1 MPARRG
7 SWAPTPSTQLAAR
20 SPSERGSGK
29 PSARTKGPNM
39 PSRSPS
45 IDLSGRVAVIT
56 GASSGIGAQAA
67 RALATAGA
75 TVALMARRIERL
87 EAIVGELKAS
97 GASAAAYGVDVTDA
111 EALRAAAATIED
123 ELGPASIVVNNAG
136 IMLPTAAKD
145 LDGTDA
151 RRQIDLN
158 VAALNAVIAAF
169 VDQTGRLGR
178 RPRRL
183 RSRQHR
189 LGRRQGRLPRLRV
202 VRGEQGVCRPPR
214 QQPPRRAGPQVR
226 PRDDA
231 RTGHRRNRAS
241 GSHRQRR
248 GASAP
253 RGDPGPDRMAEPRG
267 RRGGP
272 DLRRQPSRPREPQRG
287 RDPPDPAAQLVA
299 KYD

>member
-1 MPARRG
+1 
-7 SWAPTPSTQLAAR
+7 
-20 SPSERGSGK
+20 
-29 PSARTKGPNM
+29 M

-111 EALRAAAATIED
+111 ETLRAAAATIED

-158 VAALNAVIAAF
+158 VAALNAVIATF
-169 VDQTGRLGR
+169 VG
-178 RPRRL
+178 
-183 RSRQHR
+183 
-189 LGRRQGRLPRLRV
+189 
-202 VRGEQGVCRPPR
+202 
-214 QQPPRRAGPQVR
+214 
-226 PRDDA
+226 
-231 RTGHRRNRAS
+231 
-241 GSHRQRR
+241 
-248 GASAP
+248 
-253 RGDPGPDRMAEPRG
+253 
-267 RRGGP
+267 
-272 DLRRQPSRPREPQRG
+272 
-287 RDPPDPAAQLVA
+287 QLVA
-299 KYD
+299 SAAARGVSDLVNTASVAGKIVFPGFASYAASKAYVVHLGNNLRAELGRKNVRVTTLEPGIVETELQDHIGNDEVRARLAATRDRIEWLNPADVAEVLTFVVSRPARVNLSEVAILPTQQPS

>member
-1 MPARRG
+1 
-7 SWAPTPSTQLAAR
+7 
-20 SPSERGSGK
+20 
-29 PSARTKGPNM
+29 M

-158 VAALNAVIAAF
+158 VAALNAVIAASS
-169 VDQTGRLGR
+169 TSWS
-178 RPRRL
+178 P
-183 RSRQHR
+183 
-189 LGRRQGRLPRLRV
+189 
-202 VRGEQGVCRPPR
+202 RPPPEASPISST
-214 QQPPRRAGPQVR
+214 PPRSPARSSSPASRRTRRAR
-226 PRDDA
+226 RTSSTSATTSALSWAA
-231 RTGHRRNRAS
+231 RT
-241 GSHRQRR
+241 
-248 GASAP
+248 SA
-253 RGDPGPDRMAEPRG
+253 
-267 RRGGP
+267 
-272 DLRRQPSRPREPQRG
+272 
-287 RDPPDPAAQLVA
+287 
-299 KYD
+299 